1 MRKDI
6 PGFAPAHLWVSLVPG
21 TFYHHMWLL
30 SLASTQITAG
40 RGAHPHMQLAV
51 VSITCSCSQVIAFTI
66 SSSAR
71 LSDRH
76 HVKTVQRQSCWLPHK
91 VFSQRSLL
99 AHLAI
104 GSLHVGVFC
113 FAALGNAVF
122 WKPGWGFADTSVA
135 LPARKAVCSQCFLQV
150 R

>member
-1 MRKDI
+1 M
-6 PGFAPAHLWVSLVPG
+6 LG
-21 TFYHHMWLL
+21 TFCHHMWLL
-30 SLASTQITAG
+30 SLAGTQITAG

-99 AHLAI
+99 DLAI

-113 FAALGNAVF
+113 FAASGKWTKVDAMSRRLGVRR
-122 WKPGWGFADTSVA
+122 
-135 LPARKAVCSQCFLQV
+135 LPNLVDLPKMAGVP
-150 R
+150 